1 MPTADSEVRLRKP
14 ERTQVSFMS
23 AALDDM
29 LPDDHWVRLVW
40 QHVQRLD
47 LSGFND
53 RIAAKVGQPGRNA
66 TDPRILLCLWLVAL
80 SEGIGSARRLAEL
93 CERDLAY
100 RWICGGVTVTRDL
113 LASFKAN
120 SNKEL
125 DELLSQH
132 IAALMKA
139 GVVTLNAVA
148 QDGMRV
154 RASAGAASF
163 RREETLE
170 DCLRAARK
178 QVEELKR
185 ELADEEALG
194 RRDAARKRAAEE
206 KLAAVQAALAEMPEV
221 AAGKAAQKNKSRA
234 KQSEP
239 RVSTT
244 DPEAR
249 VMKMPDGGF
258 RPAFNPQFATDVDS
272 GVIVGIHVTNR
283 GTDAQ
288 GLEPT
293 LADLLARTGRLPLQY
308 LLDGG
313 YVSHENIEALTEAGS
328 EVFAPVRKPRSAAY
342 DPYLPRPGES
352 QAISEW
358 RRRMGTERGKDVYR
372 QRAATAERVNA
383 DMRGKGLHQLL
394 VRGIEKTTGVALL
407 ATLAF
412 NIGRAISLL
421 G

>member
-1 MPTADSEVRLRKP
+1 MFMPDSKVRLRTP
-14 ERTQVSFMS
+14 ERMQVSFIT
-23 AALDDM
+23 AAVDDM

-40 QHVQRLD
+40 RHVCALD
-47 LSGFND
+47 LSGFEK
-53 RIAAKVGQPGRNA
+53 RIAAKVGQPGRDA

-93 CERDLAY
+93 CQRDLQY
-100 RWICGGVTVTRDL
+100 MWICGGVTVNRDL

-120 SNKEL
+120 SAKEL
-125 DELLSQH
+125 DELLSQN

-139 GVVTLNAVA
+139 GVVTLNVVA
-148 QDGMRV
+148 QDGMKL

-170 DCLRAARK
+170 DCLRAARA
-178 QVEELKR
+178 QVERLKR
-185 ELADEEALG
+185 ELNDEDVVS

-206 KLAAVQAALAEMPEV
+206 KLAAVQAALEEMPAV
-221 AAGKAAQKNKSRA
+221 IAAKEEQRNKSRA
-234 KQSEP
+234 KNSEP

-249 VMKMPDGGF
+249 VMKMADGGF

-272 GVIVGIHVTNR
+272 GVIVGLNVTNK

-288 GLEPT
+288 ELEPV
-293 LADLLARTGRLPLQY
+293 LADILSRAQHLPLMY

-313 YVSHENIEALTEAGS
+313 YVSHDNIEALTEAGV
-328 EVFAPVRKPRSAAY
+328 EVFAPVRQPRTAEY

-352 QAISEW
+352 PALSAW
-358 RRRMGTERGKDVYR
+358 RQRMGTERGKQMYKK
-372 QRAATAERVNA
+372 RAATSERVNA
-383 DMRGKGLHQLL
+383 EMRGKGLHQLL
-394 VRGIEKTTGVALL
+394 VRGLHKATSAVLL
-407 ATLAF
+407 AALAF
-412 NIGRAISLL
+412 NIERTISLL
-421 G
+421 S